1 MDVISD
7 SGPQAEIERLEQRI
21 EALAARIETCRK
33 LMLAARM
40 MIVVGGL
47 LAAALLTGLLA
58 VQPWVLV
65 TAIVALLG
73 GIVLL
78 GSNSSTAA
86 QAREQMEEA
95 EIRRDEW
102 IGALQLRDL
111 GPPALH

>member
-1 MDVISD
+1 MDVISEN
-7 SGPQAEIERLEQRI
+7 GPQAEIERLEQRI

-33 LMLAARM
+33 LMLAAR
-40 MIVVGGL
+40 IAIAFGAL
-47 LAAALLTGLLA
+47 LAVALLTGLLGA
-58 VQPWVLV
+58 QAWILV

-95 EIRRDEW
+95 EIKRDEW

-111 GPPALH
+111 GPRALH

>member
-1 MDVISD
+1 MDLISSD
-7 SGPQAEIERLEQRI
+7 GPQAEIERLEERI

-33 LMLAARM
+33 VALAAR
-40 MIVVGGL
+40 IAIAFGGL
-47 LAAALLTGLLA
+47 LAVALLTGLLGA
-58 VQPWVLV
+58 QPLVLV
-65 TAIVALLG
+65 TAIASLLG

-95 EIRRDEW
+95 EIKRDEW